1 MVAETPANGDSKALT
16 TVDQTTTLV
25 AVGSAATYVPGDLEA
40 IKKLVTQT
48 KAIGVILPP
57 PDIRAIVDKTAQFV
71 ARNGIEFEKRILA
84 NEKNNV
90 KFNFLTS
97 TDPYHAYY
105 KVRVSISFPHGH
117 CMGCVRAKTLDA
129 AGRLLASSQQPQCCS
144 IIGRT

>member
-1 MVAETPANGDSKALT
+1 MVAETPANGETRALT
-16 TVDQTTTLV
+16 NVDNTSTLV
-25 AVGSAATYVPGDLEA
+25 AVGSASSYVPGDLES

-71 ARNGIEFEKRILA
+71 ARNGTEFEKRILA

-90 KFNFLTS
+90 KFNFLTP

-105 KVRVSISFPHGH
+105 KVRVSRSLSCRGT
-117 CMGCVRAKTLDA
+117 RRR
-129 AGRLLASSQQPQCCS
+129 RLQA
-144 IIGRT
+144 

>member
-16 TVDQTTTLV
+16 TVDQTNTLV
-25 AVGSAATYVPGDLEA
+25 AVGSAGTYVPGDLEA

-71 ARNGIEFEKRILA
+71 ARNGVEFEKRILA

-90 KFNFLTS
+90 KFNFLNP

-105 KVRVSISFPHGH
+105 KVRVSNSLIY
-117 CMGCVRAKTLDA
+117 
-129 AGRLLASSQQPQCCS
+129 
-144 IIGRT
+144 